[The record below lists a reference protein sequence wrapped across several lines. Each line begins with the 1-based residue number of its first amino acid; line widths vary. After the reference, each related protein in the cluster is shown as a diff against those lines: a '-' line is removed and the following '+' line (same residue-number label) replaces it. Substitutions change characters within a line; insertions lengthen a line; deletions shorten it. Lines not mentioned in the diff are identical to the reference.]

1 MIHQLEVRR
10 LLEGLRL
17 LWETI
22 TQDQIYW
29 QLGVSAF
36 IVLTFLLIKNIF
48 TRLIFVIAMRL
59 AYKTPTDMD
68 REILEAF
75 EGPIKGL
82 IVITGFYLSLNYL
95 PLPLALTATVSAL
108 FRSAIIGMIT
118 WGLYNLVGGKA
129 YNELGQ
135 KLRLDQSL
143 LIFAS
148 KVLRFIVIAL
158 AISIIA
164 QEWDYDVSGFIAGL
178 GLGGLALALAAQDT
192 VSNVFGGII
201 IILDKPFNVGDWILS
216 PSVEGTVEEMSFR
229 SIKVR
234 TFANALVTVPNKV
247 IVNEAVTNWT
257 RMAKRRI
264 FFRLGVTYTT
274 PREKLQNCVN
284 KIRDLLENHPEVHP
298 DLIMVRFEQ
307 FADSSLDIFIYFF
320 TKTKVWTEFLAIKE
334 EINFKIME
342 ILEEEGV
349 SVAFPSRSIYFE
361 NQLASRMD
369 REGNRE
375 TGTNSGA
382 DPDHNR

>member
-1 MIHQLEVRR
+1 
-10 LLEGLRL
+10 LLKNLNL

-29 QLGVSAF
+29 QIGVSIA
-36 IVLTFLLIKNIF
+36 IVLFFLLIKNIF
-48 TRLIFVIAMRL
+48 TRFIFGLIMRL
-59 AYKTPTDMD
+59 THKTPTDLD

-75 EGPIKGL
+75 EGPLKGL
-82 IVITGFYLSLNYL
+82 IVLPGFYLALFYL
-95 PLPLALTATVSAL
+95 PLPPALTDTVSGL
-108 FRSAIIGMIT
+108 FRSGIIAMVT
-118 WGLYNLVGGKA
+118 WGFYNLVGGKA

-143 LIFAS
+143 LIFGS
-148 KVLRFIVIAL
+148 KVLRFIIIAL
-158 AISIIA
+158 ALSIIA

-178 GLGGLALALAAQDT
+178 GLGGLAVALAAQDA
-192 VSNVFGGII
+192 VANVFGGII
-201 IILDKPFNVGDWILS
+201 IVLDKPFDVGDWILT

-257 RMAKRRI
+257 RMEKRRI

-320 TKTKVWTEFLAIKE
+320 TKTKVWADFLAIKE

-361 NQLASRMD
+361 NQLENKMEWDDARYPGSSSGP
-369 REGNRE
+369 ESGHNRE
-375 TGTNSGA
+375 N
-382 DPDHNR
+382 